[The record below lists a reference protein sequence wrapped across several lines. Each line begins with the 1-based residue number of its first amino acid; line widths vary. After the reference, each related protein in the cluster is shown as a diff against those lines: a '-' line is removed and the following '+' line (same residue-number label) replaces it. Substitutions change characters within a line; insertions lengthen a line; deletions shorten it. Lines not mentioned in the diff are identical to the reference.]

1 MLVTGT
7 ESAEANLSDNNT
19 DMRDMTRKTY
29 SLVIGATEMLRM
41 KEKIS
46 DLYPGRDI
54 VLTPCLTKLYLSREL
69 KIFDFDGKSSPNW
82 FYFATGIVAIIY
94 DKSHEDLLITL
105 FDCKEVRLLWCL
117 KWADYI
123 RLHVTT
129 SQFHILNTKSD
140 FSNHVGILYDNKD
153 VADLILTTL
162 NFLST
167 NFKDRKS
174 TFPSEDIESVEKE
187 NCQATTTNKRKLFR
201 SLSFHGRKSKVD
213 IEVTRQAL
221 QKSSL
226 RESSQKQRPSSLI
239 QVKETEEGKG
249 YDNDRDFGRI
259 ITNRKDEEN
268 PVMATPFARAACFKN
283 AARSQKEQNSKR
295 RTPKNTEC
303 ESCDANTDVKILTK
317 KHFLI
322 RRVSRTRS
330 LIHTKRGSQISQDE
344 LLTGDIL
351 VDPKQ
356 QQRKE
361 KLVKPR
367 PSTDTLLFHDKTM
380 RSVIDTAHFAR
391 ALRERKHFLKNLPN
405 VTLETTDLCTTEL

>member
-1 MLVTGT
+1 MVVTGT
-7 ESAEANLSDNNT
+7 ESAEANLSGSNT

-29 SLVIGATEMLRM
+29 SLVIGANEMLRI

-94 DKSHEDLLITL
+94 DKSHDDLLLTL
-105 FDCKEVRLLWCL
+105 FDCTEVRLLWCL
-117 KWADYI
+117 KWAEYI

-167 NFKDRKS
+167 NFEDKKS
-174 TFPSEDIESVEKE
+174 TFASGDIESNEKE
-187 NCQATTTNKRKLFR
+187 NCQATTNKRKLFR
-201 SLSFHGRKSKVD
+201 SLSFHGRKSKAD

-221 QKSSL
+221 QRSSL
-226 RESSQKQRPSSLI
+226 RESPQKQRPSSLI
-239 QVKETEEGKG
+239 QVKETEDNKG
-249 YDNDRDFGRI
+249 YDNDDDFGRI
-259 ITNRKDEEN
+259 TANRKDEEN
-268 PVMATPFARAACFKN
+268 PVATTPFVRAAYFKN
-283 AARSQKEQNSKR
+283 AARSKKEQNIKR
-295 RTPKNTEC
+295 RTSKNTEC
-303 ESCDANTDVKILTK
+303 ESCNGNTDVKTLTK

-330 LIHTKRGSQISQDE
+330 LIHAKRGSQISQDE
-344 LLTGDIL
+344 LLTRDIL
-351 VDPKQ
+351 VDPKKQ
-356 QQRKE
+356 QKKE

-380 RSVIDTAHFAR
+380 RSVIDTAHVAR
-391 ALRERKHFLKNLPN
+391 AIRERKHFLKNLPS

>member
-1 MLVTGT
+1 MVVTGT
-7 ESAEANLSDNNT
+7 ESAEANLSDCNT
-19 DMRDMTRKTY
+19 DMRDMIRKTY
-29 SLVIGATEMLRM
+29 SLVIGANEMLRI
-41 KEKIS
+41 KEKIN

-94 DKSHEDLLITL
+94 DKSHDDLLITL
-105 FDCKEVRLLWCL
+105 FDCTKVRLLWCL
-117 KWADYI
+117 KWAEYI

-167 NFKDRKS
+167 NFRDKQS
-174 TFPSEDIESVEKE
+174 TFPSEDIESIEKE
-187 NCQATTTNKRKLFR
+187 NCQTATNKRKLFR
-201 SLSFHGRKSKVD
+201 SLSFHGRKSKSD
-213 IEVTRQAL
+213 IEVTRKAL
-221 QKSSL
+221 QRSSL
-226 RESSQKQRPSSLI
+226 RESFRKQRPSSFI
-239 QVKETEEGKG
+239 QVKETEEDKG
-249 YDNDRDFGRI
+249 YYIDENFGGI
-259 ITNRKDEEN
+259 ITNRKDEKN
-268 PVMATPFARAACFKN
+268 SVTATTPFARAACFRN
-283 AARSQKEQNSKR
+283 TGRSQKEQNSKG
-295 RTPKNTEC
+295 RTSKNTEC
-303 ESCDANTDVKILTK
+303 ESCDINTDVKTLTK

-330 LIHTKRGSQISQDE
+330 LIHTKKGYQISQDE
-344 LLTGDIL
+344 LLTRDIL

-356 QQRKE
+356 QQRKG

-380 RSVIDTAHFAR
+380 RSVIDTAHVAR
-391 ALRERKHFLKNLPN
+391 SIRERKHFLKNLPN

>member
-1 MLVTGT
+1 MVVTGT
-7 ESAEANLSDNNT
+7 ESAEANLSDSNT

-29 SLVIGATEMLRM
+29 SLVIDANEMLRI
-41 KEKIS
+41 KEKIN

-94 DKSHEDLLITL
+94 DKSHDDLLITL
-105 FDCKEVRLLWCL
+105 FDCTKVRLLWCL
-117 KWADYI
+117 KWAEYI

-167 NFKDRKS
+167 NFRDKQS
-174 TFPSEDIESVEKE
+174 TFPSEDIESIEKE
-187 NCQATTTNKRKLFR
+187 NCQTATNKRKLFR
-201 SLSFHGRKSKVD
+201 SLSFHGRKSKSD
-213 IEVTRQAL
+213 IEVTRKAL
-221 QKSSL
+221 QRSSL
-226 RESSQKQRPSSLI
+226 RESSRKQRPSSFI
-239 QVKETEEGKG
+239 QVKETEEDKG
-249 YDNDRDFGRI
+249 YYIDENFGGI
-259 ITNRKDEEN
+259 ITNRKDEKN
-268 PVMATPFARAACFKN
+268 SVTATTPFARAACFRN
-283 AARSQKEQNSKR
+283 TGRSQKEQNSKG
-295 RTPKNTEC
+295 RTSKNTEC
-303 ESCDANTDVKILTK
+303 ESCDINTDVKTLTK

-330 LIHTKRGSQISQDE
+330 LIHTKKGYQISQDE
-344 LLTGDIL
+344 LLTRDIL

-356 QQRKE
+356 QQRKG

-380 RSVIDTAHFAR
+380 RSVIDTAHVAR
-391 ALRERKHFLKNLPN
+391 SIRERKHFLKNLPN

>member
-1 MLVTGT
+1 MVVTGT
-7 ESAEANLSDNNT
+7 ESAEANLSDSNT

-29 SLVIGATEMLRM
+29 SLVIDANEMLRI
-41 KEKIS
+41 KEKIN

-94 DKSHEDLLITL
+94 DKSHDDLLITL
-105 FDCKEVRLLWCL
+105 FDCTKVRLLWCL
-117 KWADYI
+117 KWAEYI

-167 NFKDRKS
+167 NFRDKQS
-174 TFPSEDIESVEKE
+174 TFPSEDIESIEKE
-187 NCQATTTNKRKLFR
+187 NCQTATNKRKLFR
-201 SLSFHGRKSKVD
+201 SLSFHGRKSKSD
-213 IEVTRQAL
+213 IEVTRKAL
-221 QKSSL
+221 QRSSL
-226 RESSQKQRPSSLI
+226 RESSRKQRPSSFI
-239 QVKETEEGKG
+239 QVKETEEDKG
-249 YDNDRDFGRI
+249 YYIDENFGRI
-259 ITNRKDEEN
+259 ITNRKDEKN
-268 PVMATPFARAACFKN
+268 SVTATPFARAACFRN
-283 AARSQKEQNSKR
+283 TGRSQKEQNSKG
-295 RTPKNTEC
+295 RTSKNTEC
-303 ESCDANTDVKILTK
+303 ESCDINTDVKTLAK

-330 LIHTKRGSQISQDE
+330 LIHTKKGYQISQDE
-344 LLTGDIL
+344 LLTRDIL

-380 RSVIDTAHFAR
+380 RSVIDTAHVAR
-391 ALRERKHFLKNLPN
+391 SIRERKHFLKNLPN